1 MSDQLSAPR
10 DPGSYGPRRAK
21 GLGVGA
27 VILFGVVCVAGGYGL
42 ARFGPTLPEL
52 YPDKPQAGAAA
63 EAPAPAPAPAPLAA
77 APAPEPAV
85 APLMVPEETSLA
97 SDAALS
103 QRLDTLEAD
112 RVRLASA
119 SASALA
125 ASALLQAAQGSRPF
139 APEVKALAAIAP
151 SLDLRALQADAERG
165 APSRAALA
173 AEFPDYAARAAS
185 AARAPGDGA
194 GVLARIG
201 HALSRVVALRRV
213 GEVPGNGPD
222 AILARAERQIDDGDI
237 VGALATL
244 DALPA
249 DAKDALGPWRDR
261 AERRAKIDREI
272 ARIRAQALQDLSQLA
287 RSSG

>member
-10 DPGSYGPRRAK
+10 DPGSYSRRRA

-27 VILFGVVCVAGGYGL
+27 LILFGIACVAGGYSL
-42 ARFGPTLPEL
+42 ARFGPTLPDI
-52 YPDKPQAGAAA
+52 YPDKPRAGATSEVAPWAA
-63 EAPAPAPAPAPLAA
+63 EPPPVTAEEAPVA
-77 APAPEPAV
+77 APAPIALPEPAGD
-85 APLMVPEETSLA
+85 
-97 SDAALS
+97 DATAR
-103 QRLDTLEAD
+103 RLDALEAD
-112 RVRLASA
+112 RGKLASA

-125 ASALLQAAQGSRPF
+125 ASALMQAAQGSRPF
-139 APEVKALAAIAP
+139 APEVKALAELAP
-151 SLDLRALQADAERG
+151 SLDLRALQVDAERG

-173 AEFPDYAARAAS
+173 ASFPDYAARAAS

-194 GVLARIG
+194 GVLDRVG
-201 HALSRVVALRRV
+201 YALGRVVALRRV
-213 GEVPGNGPD
+213 GEVPGDGPD

-249 DAKDALGPWRDR
+249 GAKDALGPWRDR

-272 ARIRAQALQDLSQLA
+272 ARIRAQALQELSQLA
-287 RSSG
+287 RSGG